1 MSRTLITGGIVV
13 TANASY
19 HSDILIE
26 GEQIIGMIKD
36 VTLIPGD
43 KIIDATGCYV
53 LPGVIDA
60 HTHIKL
66 DTGIFKTAD
75 DWQIGT
81 QTAAWGGV
89 TTVIDFATQFPGQTF
104 EEAVTNRQAEAA
116 SAVIDYGLHCM
127 ITSLP
132 YGEERQ
138 LQTLLNMGVI
148 SYKLFTTYR
157 PNYYLDDAIVLRVMS
172 GAAKYG
178 GLVMIHCENDSMV
191 SEMTNALVTQG
202 KTALAYHG
210 RARPVLAE
218 EEAVNRMLFLAETTG
233 CQIYIVHCSSAR
245 SVQQVKQAQQRGV
258 KAYCE
263 TCPQYLLLDESQYL
277 GDNPEYFILQPPLRA
292 KEQNNALWKQMSTGA
307 IDVVSTDHCDYSLA
321 QKREF
326 ADFTRT
332 PGGLPG
338 LETLLPLMYTHSVDK
353 AHLTLNGLVRLLS
366 TNPARIFG
374 LDERKGDIRV
384 GLDADLVIYDPEPR
398 SHLRAEDLHNIAGYS
413 PYEGHR
419 LRGAVRTVL
428 CRGQLVIE
436 DRKFVGKPGYGQFIP
451 AQVG

>member
-1 MSRTLITGGIVV
+1 MPRTLVTGGIVV
-13 TANASY
+13 TADASFR
-19 HSDILIE
+19 SDVLID

-36 VTLIPGD
+36 VTLMPGD
-43 KIIDATGCYV
+43 KVIDASGCYV

-66 DTGIFKTAD
+66 DTGIFHTAD

-81 QTAAWGGV
+81 QSAAWGGV

-104 EEAVTNRQAEAA
+104 AEAVKNRQAEAA

-132 YGEERQ
+132 YGEEHQ
-138 LQTLLNMGVI
+138 LQTLLEMGVI

-157 PNYYLDDAIVLRVMS
+157 PNYYLDDATVLRVMN
-172 GAAKYG
+172 GATKYG

-191 SEMTNALVTQG
+191 SEMTNALVAQG

-210 RARPVLAE
+210 RSRPMLAE
-218 EEAVNRMLFLAETTG
+218 EEAINRMLFLAEVAG

-245 SVQQVKQAQQRGV
+245 SVQQVKHAQQRGV
-258 KAYCE
+258 KAFCE
-263 TCPQYLLLDESQYL
+263 ACPQYLLLDESQYL
-277 GDNPEYFILQPPLRA
+277 GDTPEYFILQPPLRA
-292 KEQNNALWKQMSTGA
+292 KQQSDALWKLVSLGA
-307 IDVVSTDHCDYSLA
+307 IDVISTDHCDYSLA

-326 ADFTRT
+326 GDFTRT

-338 LETLLPLMYTHSVDK
+338 LETLLPLMCTHSVDR
-353 AHLTLNGLVRLLS
+353 AHLPLSGLVRLLS

-374 LDERKGDIRV
+374 LAHRKGDIRV

-398 SHLRAEDLHNIAGYS
+398 SHIRAEDLHNIAGYS

-428 CRGQLVIE
+428 CRGQIVIE
-436 DRKFVGKPGYGQFIP
+436 NRTFVGQPGFGQFIP
-451 AQVG
+451 GQV